1 MYQIPCQDCDSV
13 YTGETGRSLGKRITK
28 HKNAVKNGDR
38 KNGDR
43 KNGLAVHAWDEEHRV
58 DWEGESE
65 LALSG
70 GEPGCILHSC
80 FYASVV
86 N

>member
-13 YTGETGRSLGKRITK
+13 YSGETGRSLGKRITK
-28 HKNAVKNGDR
+28 HKNAV

-70 GEPGCILHSC
+70 ESLGTRLSRNHTT
-80 FYASVV
+80 
-86 N
+86 